1 MKKNEAKNEAKKTTA
16 AAMMKKE
23 QAMRDLS
30 RAIGPALAIVLPLGA
45 LLGAPACKG
54 SDKSA
59 PSRDMTYQES
69 SPWSGPGAGGEAAGN
84 AAPAQAPK
92 PAAELAQAMEDK
104 PSDEKQ
110 RAEGKMDEA
119 KNASEFDGTLA
130 TIGGTAGKKGG
141 RRGGGGEAATRSWF
155 PETFL
160 FEPRII
166 TDADGAATVEARV
179 PDRLT
184 SWRVLALAHSRS
196 GAQGGAVASFL
207 GTLPTYVDPVVPKVL
222 VVGDEVRIPIQ
233 LVNTTN
239 APVTARLTV
248 EAANATVTSPAA
260 QVALGAGGSRVE
272 YARLV
277 ATRAGKA
284 ALKVTLG
291 DTDAVVRTIDVVS
304 PGKPVVTS
312 RSGTLAAPRTLRIAG
327 TPGADPAADRVRLLA
342 YPGALALLRSELGA
356 AAFRTGTADDAYA
369 LLLAGRA
376 TKLLEALG
384 EKADPDAVRE
394 LAILAGQRAIRDAR
408 TLDVASAALLAEAAL
423 AHPQNPVMQRLGAR
437 AAEYLSRNQ
446 RPDGTFSGDTG
457 WTVQRVLVAT
467 ADATRAVASATAT
480 PEELKRATAALV
492 RAAGAFERNA
502 VHIEDGYT
510 AAAVLASGALGTG
523 DAARGK
529 LADELRAKVRAAIVP
544 AGGDNEGA
552 KVLGVGEGVVR
563 ADGTVP
569 SAMEAT
575 ALAVLALQG
584 DAQAPLADLGASLL
598 GGYGFDRGWGDGYT
612 NLLALRAVLELFDNP
627 LPDQVKIQLLMDG
640 ALVTEGVLT
649 KEKVREVLALE
660 AAVPAPGLAGAHE
673 WKIVAEPA
681 VPGLGFSLALQ
692 SWVPWEKEKGGG
704 VELQLPAQVT
714 GAVGAPI
721 ALELSAVAPSGLPL
735 HIRHAL
741 PAGVA
746 ADRGSLEALVADGTL
761 ARFELADGRA
771 DLYANPLPPGKVLT
785 VKYRAV
791 ATLAGTL
798 HATASLFEAG
808 GAELH
813 VPPTTWII
821 K

>member
-1 MKKNEAKNEAKKTTA
+1 
-16 AAMMKKE
+16 
-23 QAMRDLS
+23 MRDPF
-30 RAIGPALAIVLPLGA
+30 GPSGATLALTSGVLIGA
-45 LLGAPACKG
+45 LLAAPACKG
-54 SDKSA
+54 RDKSEQRQAMSTEASPWTSA
-59 PSRDMTYQES
+59 PS
-69 SPWSGPGAGGEAAGN
+69 GGASNATA
-84 AAPAQAPK
+84 AAPAAP
-92 PAAELAQAMEDK
+92 AMEMSEKMADK
-104 PSDEKQ
+104 PSDEKMRDQ
-110 RAEGKMDEA
+110 SKEEEAAGEDGRAEGNFGA
-119 KNASEFDGTLA
+119 GL
-130 TIGGTAGKKGG
+130 GGKKGNRG
-141 RRGGGGEAATRSWF
+141 GGGGEAATRAWF

-160 FEPRII
+160 FEPRIV
-166 TDADGAATVEARV
+166 TDAEGAATVEARV

-222 VVGDEVRIPIQ
+222 VVGDEVRVPIQ
-233 LVNTTN
+233 IVNTTS
-239 APVTARLTV
+239 AAVSARLTV
-248 EAANATVTSPAA
+248 EAANATVTSPSA
-260 QVALGAGGSRVE
+260 QITLGASGSRVE

-304 PGKPVVTS
+304 PGRPVVIT
-312 RSGTLAAPRTLRIAG
+312 RSGTLAAPRTLTIAG

-356 AAFRTGTADDAYA
+356 ASSRTGTADDAYA

-394 LAILAGQRAIRDAR
+394 LGILAGQRAIRDAR
-408 TLDVASAALLAEAAL
+408 TFDVSSAALLAEAAL
-423 AHPQNPVMQRLGAR
+423 SHPQNPVMQRLGAR

-467 ADATRAVASATAT
+467 ADATRAVASATST

-510 AAAVLASGALGTG
+510 AAAVLASGALAGG
-523 DAARGK
+523 DARAK
-529 LADELRAKVRAAIVP
+529 LREELRAKVRAAIVP
-544 AGGDNEGA
+544 AGGEDGATGGA

-569 SAMEAT
+569 STMEAT
-575 ALAVLALQG
+575 ALAVLALEG

-649 KEKVREVLALE
+649 KDKLREVLALE
-660 AAVPAPGLAGAHE
+660 AAVPAPGLAGAHQ

-692 SWVPWEKEKGGG
+692 SWVPWEKEQASGG
-704 VELQLPAQVT
+704 VELQLPERVS
-714 GAVGAPI
+714 GSVGAPI
-721 ALELSAVAPSGLPL
+721 SLELSAVAPAGLAL
-735 HIRHAL
+735 HVRHAL
-741 PAGVA
+741 PAEVS
-746 ADRGSLEALVADGTL
+746 ADRASLQALVDDGTL

-771 DLYANPLPPGKVLT
+771 DLYAGPLPPGKVLT

-808 GAELH
+808 GQTFH
-813 VPPTTWII
+813 VPPTTWVI

>member
-1 MKKNEAKNEAKKTTA
+1 
-16 AAMMKKE
+16 
-23 QAMRDLS
+23 MRDPF
-30 RAIGPALAIVLPLGA
+30 GPSGAALALTSGVLSSVLIGA
-45 LLGAPACKG
+45 LLAAPACKG
-54 SDKSA
+54 RDKSEERQA
-59 PSRDMTYQES
+59 MSTEA
-69 SPWSGPGAGGEAAGN
+69 SPWKSEPSGGASNATA
-84 AAPAQAPK
+84 AAPAAP
-92 PAAELAQAMEDK
+92 AMEMSEKMADK
-104 PSDEKQ
+104 PSDEKMRDQ
-110 RAEGKMDEA
+110 SKQEEA
-119 KNASEFDGTLA
+119 AGEDGHAVGNFGAGL
-130 TIGGTAGKKGG
+130 GGKKGNRG
-141 RRGGGGEAATRSWF
+141 GGGGEAATRAWF

-160 FEPRII
+160 FEPRIV
-166 TDADGAATVEARV
+166 TDAEGAATVEARV

-222 VVGDEVRIPIQ
+222 VVGDEVRVPIQ
-233 LVNTTN
+233 IVNTTS
-239 APVTARLTV
+239 AAVSARLTV
-248 EAANATVTSPAA
+248 EAANATVTSPSA
-260 QVALGAGGSRVE
+260 QIALGASGSRVE

-284 ALKVTLG
+284 AFKVTLG

-304 PGKPVVTS
+304 PGRPVVIT
-312 RSGTLAAPRTLRIAG
+312 RSGTLAAPRTLTIAG

-356 AAFRTGTADDAYA
+356 ASSRTGTADDAYA

-394 LAILAGQRAIRDAR
+394 LGILAGQRAIRDAR
-408 TLDVASAALLAEAAL
+408 TFDVSSAALLAEAAL
-423 AHPQNPVMQRLGAR
+423 SHPQNPVMQRLGAR
-437 AAEYLSRNQ
+437 AAEFLSRSQ

-467 ADATRAVASATAT
+467 ADATRAVASATST

-510 AAAVLASGALGTG
+510 AAAVLASGALNTGATSATGATGATGG
-523 DAARGK
+523 DARAK
-529 LADELRAKVRAAIVP
+529 LREELRAKVRAAIVP
-544 AGGDNEGA
+544 AGGEDDGDKSGATGGA
-552 KVLGVGEGVVR
+552 KVLGVGEGVIR

-649 KEKVREVLALE
+649 KDKLREVLALE
-660 AAVPAPGLAGAHE
+660 AAVPAPGLAGAHQ

-692 SWVPWEKEKGGG
+692 SWVPWEKEQASGG
-704 VELQLPAQVT
+704 VELQLPERVS
-714 GAVGAPI
+714 GSVGASI
-721 ALELSAVAPSGLPL
+721 SLELSAVAPAGLAL
-735 HIRHAL
+735 HVRHAL
-741 PAGVA
+741 PAGVS
-746 ADRGSLEALVADGTL
+746 ADRASLQALVDDGTL

-771 DLYANPLPPGKVLT
+771 DLYAGPLPPGKVLT

-808 GAELH
+808 GQTFH
-813 VPPTTWII
+813 VPPTTWVI